1 MAATPKGSDI
11 PWHRVINS
19 AGKISARAGSE
30 GEGDNRQRAA
40 MESEG
45 IVFSKSGRVCWST
58 VRWQGPDEAWLGEA
72 EIDVMDFLDKRATWP
87 K

>member
-1 MAATPKGSDI
+1 MVSTYQSRVYALVRLIPHGKVASYGMIASLLPRVTARMVGYAMAATPKGSDI

-45 IVFSKSGRVCWST
+45 
-58 VRWQGPDEAWLGEA
+58 P
-72 EIDVMDFLDKRATWP
+72 
-87 K
+87 